1 MLVDRRIL
9 VTVQH
14 KQGVDK
20 MQKWSKALHTK
31 TGDREVFL
39 FVSGKAF
46 KIVVMTTD
54 GAIAT
59 LYRNKEKALAHYE
72 SII

>member
-1 MLVDRRIL
+1 MN
-9 VTVQH
+9 
-14 KQGVDK
+14 
-20 MQKWSKALHTK
+20 KWSKALHNK
-31 TGDREVFL
+31 TGDKEVFL
-39 FVSGKAF
+39 FVSGKAY

>member
-1 MLVDRRIL
+1 
-9 VTVQH
+9 
-14 KQGVDK
+14 
-20 MQKWSKALHTK
+20 MQKWSKALHNK

-39 FVSGKAF
+39 FVSGKAY

-72 SII
+72 SSI